1 MMWWQSLSL
10 FEQISFITA
19 VSATFV
25 MLVFLVLMLIGVDGS
40 DFDGIDVP
48 EIDTDFLNDEPISA
62 IGGLR
67 IFTIK
72 GALAFLSI
80 GGWIAYI
87 FAGLLGPLLSVL
99 LGAIF
104 GSVAAVLQAMAFKA
118 MMKLEVAGNLDY
130 KNAIGKTGTVYMRV
144 PKDKSGKGKITVV
157 IQERYA
163 EIDAITEDLEDIL
176 PKSTIE
182 IIGLYDE
189 TTLLVKRK

>member
-1 MMWWQSLSL
+1 MWWQSLSL

-87 FAGLLGPLLSVL
+87 FAGLLGPLLSIL

>member
-1 MMWWQSLSL
+1 MWWQSLSL

>member
-1 MMWWQSLSL
+1 MWWQSLTL

-25 MLVFLVLMLIGVDGS
+25 MFVFLILMLIGVDGS

-48 EIDTDFLNDEPISA
+48 EVNTDFINDEPISA

-87 FAGLLGPLLSVL
+87 FVSMIGPVLSVL
-99 LGAIF
+99 LGIIL
-104 GSVAAVLQAMAFKA
+104 GSAAAVLQAMAFKA

-130 KNAIGKTGTVYMRV
+130 KNAIGKIGTVYIRV
-144 PKDKSGKGKITVV
+144 PKNKSGKGKITVV

-176 PKSTIE
+176 PKTTITVV
-182 IIGLYDE
+182 GLYDE

>member
-1 MMWWQSLSL
+1 MWWQSLTL

-25 MLVFLVLMLIGVDGS
+25 MFVFLILMLIGVDGS

-48 EIDTDFLNDEPISA
+48 EVNTDFINDEPISA

-87 FAGLLGPLLSVL
+87 FVGMIGPVLSVL
-99 LGAIF
+99 LGVIL
-104 GSVAAVLQAMAFKA
+104 GSAAAVLQAMAFKA

-130 KNAIGKTGTVYMRV
+130 KNAIGKIGTVYIRV
-144 PKDKSGKGKITVV
+144 PKNKSGKGKITVV

-176 PKSTIE
+176 PKTTITVV
-182 IIGLYDE
+182 GLYDE